1 MTNSP
6 TDPWYDVVPAA
17 AALSQGDLLFDCP
30 MLEWRDDAPD
40 YQSTPGAVP
49 SADPVVAWR
58 RTDVIVLTQACDLE
72 HNKVRTVVLA
82 PHVGIGQY
90 RTAWEAWMRARGQNA
105 SEKAWKRTCEDIAAG
120 YVWNLSF
127 LDRFDG
133 SARPTDVRVVDF
145 QQVLTA
151 PRTLLEAQLRHAG
164 QVRLRLRP
172 PYVEYLSQ
180 SFARF
185 FMRVGLPQPITPVWD
200 PGPAGSERNT

>member
-1 MTNSP
+1 
-6 TDPWYDVVPAA
+6 
-17 AALSQGDLLFDCP
+17 

-40 YQSTPGAVP
+40 YQPTPGAVP
-49 SADPVVAWR
+49 SADPFVVWH

-72 HNKVRTVVLA
+72 HNKVRNVVLA

-90 RTAWEAWMRARGQNA
+90 RIAWEAWLRAREQNP

-127 LDRFDG
+127 LDRFDHP
-133 SARPTDVRVVDF
+133 ARPTDVRVVDF
-145 QQVLTA
+145 QHVLTA
-151 PRTLLEAQLRHAG
+151 PRTLFEAQIRHAG
-164 QVRLRLRP
+164 QVRLRLRS

-185 FMRVGLPQPITPVWD
+185 FMRVGLPQPITPVWEV
-200 PGPAGSERNT
+200 GAVGGGRNS